1 MYIPLAQCIQIHNRN
16 FLTFQQG
23 ASNDL
28 TNNLP
33 IHFYLTIFLKDFVA
47 NC

>member
-1 MYIPLAQCIQIHNRN
+1 MYTDSQQELVRIFF

-23 ASNDL
+23 ESNDL